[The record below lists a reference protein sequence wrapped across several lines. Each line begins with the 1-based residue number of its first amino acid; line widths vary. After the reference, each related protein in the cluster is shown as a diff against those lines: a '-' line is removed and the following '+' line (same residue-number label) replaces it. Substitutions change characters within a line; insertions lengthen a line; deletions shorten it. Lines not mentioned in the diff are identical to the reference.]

1 MRKSQLLLLA
11 SMLLLSFSCE
21 AQKPDVERLNR
32 GAVAMVADSGVFISW
47 RLLSTDDAQTAF
59 SIARDGQTILSAQHL
74 NSVTNFFDANGNK
87 DSKYEIRTLN
97 AAGNVIE
104 TAAIDSVWSA
114 PKLRIPLNMPANYT
128 TKDGRES
135 FYTANDCSIGDVD
148 GDGEYEIIVKFDP
161 SNSHDNSHSG
171 YTSPTILDC
180 YKLNGKQLWRI
191 NLGLNIRSGAHYTQF
206 LVYDFDGDGKAEL
219 ACKTAPGSVDGL
231 GKFVSEA
238 ADDEAIR
245 STDNA
250 AIYVNDRGHVMDGPE
265 YLTVF
270 NGETGAAIHTVNYIP
285 GRNVVSLDR
294 EGWGDGNGNRSERY
308 LACVAYLPDSQGV
321 GHHNIVMCRGYYTYA
336 YVCAWQLVGGKLKQT
351 WLYATP
357 DKDPLN
363 TLYGQGA
370 HSVMVADVDADG
382 FDEIIYGAA
391 ALDHDGS
398 LLHSTGWGHGDA
410 LHVSDIVPDR
420 EGLEV
425 FMPHESGHH
434 AGVKHEPGDFMRYG
448 AELRDARTGEILWYT
463 ESKEDNGRGVSADID
478 ANYDGMEFW
487 SLADNY
493 VYDAKGNII
502 NKGVEKRPQVNFRVY
517 WDGDLQ
523 DELFDGGIRRNKR
536 PNFAPPADSTKQR
549 QRPAFPMFDGG
560 LGAMYMNGASS
571 VYKWNS
577 ATKQSEVLQ
586 KLDGFTCNGTKNTPN
601 FLGDIFGDWREE
613 IVLNF
618 GPSLYIYTTTI
629 PTEYRVVTLTHDHQY
644 RMSLASQNV
653 SYNQPPHLSYA
664 LYNLFKINNKTQK

>member
-1 MRKSQLLLLA
+1 
-11 SMLLLSFSCE
+11 MLLLSFSCE

-245 STDNA
+245 
-250 AIYVNDRGHVMDGPE
+250 
-265 YLTVF
+265 
-270 NGETGAAIHTVNYIP
+270 
-285 GRNVVSLDR
+285 
-294 EGWGDGNGNRSERY
+294 
-308 LACVAYLPDSQGV
+308 
-321 GHHNIVMCRGYYTYA
+321 
-336 YVCAWQLVGGKLKQT
+336 
-351 WLYATP
+351 
-357 DKDPLN
+357 
-363 TLYGQGA
+363 
-370 HSVMVADVDADG
+370 
-382 FDEIIYGAA
+382 
-391 ALDHDGS
+391 
-398 LLHSTGWGHGDA
+398 
-410 LHVSDIVPDR
+410 
-420 EGLEV
+420 
-425 FMPHESGHH
+425 
-434 AGVKHEPGDFMRYG
+434 
-448 AELRDARTGEILWYT
+448 
-463 ESKEDNGRGVSADID
+463 
-478 ANYDGMEFW
+478 
-487 SLADNY
+487 
-493 VYDAKGNII
+493 
-502 NKGVEKRPQVNFRVY
+502 
-517 WDGDLQ
+517 
-523 DELFDGGIRRNKR
+523 
-536 PNFAPPADSTKQR
+536 
-549 QRPAFPMFDGG
+549 
-560 LGAMYMNGASS
+560 
-571 VYKWNS
+571 
-577 ATKQSEVLQ
+577 
-586 KLDGFTCNGTKNTPN
+586 
-601 FLGDIFGDWREE
+601 
-613 IVLNF
+613 
-618 GPSLYIYTTTI
+618 
-629 PTEYRVVTLTHDHQY
+629 
-644 RMSLASQNV
+644 
-653 SYNQPPHLSYA
+653 
-664 LYNLFKINNKTQK
+664 